1 MKIVGIKKYVAS
13 LMIGLIAL
21 TGSRNSFIAESV
33 KVGMIK
39 SGQERTAHGK
49 MKI

>member
-1 MKIVGIKKYVAS
+1 MKIVDIKEYVNF

-21 TGSRNSFIAESV
+21 IGSRNSFIVENV
-33 KVGMIK
+33 KDGTIK
-39 SGQERTAHGK
+39 TGQERTAHGK

>member
-1 MKIVGIKKYVAS
+1 MKIVDIKEYVNF

-21 TGSRNSFIAESV
+21 IGSRNSSIAESV

-39 SGQERTAHGK
+39 SGQERTVHGK

>member
-13 LMIGLIAL
+13 LMIGPIAPI
-21 TGSRNSFIAESV
+21 GSHNSSIAESV

-39 SGQERTAHGK
+39 SGQERTDHGK

>member
-1 MKIVGIKKYVAS
+1 MKIVGIKEYVNF
-13 LMIGLIAL
+13 LMIGPIAL
-21 TGSRNSFIAESV
+21 IGSRNLSIAENV

-49 MKI
+49 MEI